1 MCVSIATDVIYIGM
15 QEGQHVAQ
23 PTYLVSLYTSRILK
37 APTYISSGELW
48 PLADPSLTLEQ
59 KKYVMTFILKA
70 LFLFFSSKSSRAGY
84 KTYLL

>member
-70 LFLFFSSKSSRAGY
+70 LFSSKSSRAGY